1 MRARLIATL
10 MVLSGTTAAAD
21 ELDDLSRDFWEW
33 RRASQPLT
41 GDDIPRI
48 ERPKDWVPDWSPES
62 VAARIEALT
71 ELEVRYLKLDP
82 GSWPIS
88 RKVDYRLIGSALAR
102 ARWELDV
109 LRDWR
114 RNPLFYHQ
122 QTLGSI
128 FEVLL
133 PPPPVDDERKKQV
146 LLRVREIPRTI
157 EAAKRNLDEGVAP
170 FARLTIASLDG
181 VRGRLEA
188 VGRELSL
195 DFEDAIVALES
206 YRAWLQERVSGMPE
220 ATAVGRD
227 RYQYF
232 LHHVALLP
240 YTPEELVLLARQ
252 EWERSV
258 AFEGYE
264 SLRNRELPELPYF
277 PTQKAQIE
285 AEVREEEAIRRFLED
300 KDILTVPDWMKH
312 YRNLPL
318 PPYLRPLSHLGVNDD
333 LTSATR
339 LTENATAYI
348 PEPSPDL
355 PYFYRAIA
363 RDPRPIIVHEGV
375 PGHYFQL
382 ALSWS
387 HENPIRRRYYDSG
400 ANEGIGFY
408 AEEMM
413 VQMGLFD
420 DRPRVRE
427 ILYNF
432 MRLRALRVEVDVKL
446 GLGEFTIDQAAE
458 YLETRVPMDRQTA
471 REEAAFFAS
480 SPGQAISYQ
489 IGKIQIVKLLADA
502 RTREGEGFRLRRFH
516 DFLWKNGNVP
526 LALQR
531 WEYLDDPSD
540 VEKLDSFQQ

>member
-1 MRARLIATL
+1 MRAPFVFTL
-10 MVLSGTTAAAD
+10 MLLSGTAAGD
-21 ELDDLSRDFWEW
+21 ELDSLARDFWEW
-33 RRASQPLT
+33 RRVNQPLT

-62 VAARIEALT
+62 VSARVEALT
-71 ELEVRYLKLDP
+71 ELEVRYLRLDP
-82 GSWPIS
+82 SSWPVA
-88 RKVDYRLIGSALAR
+88 RQVDYRLIGSALAR

-109 LRDWR
+109 LRDWK

-122 QTLGSI
+122 QTLGSL

-133 PPPPVDDERKKQV
+133 RPSPVDEERRSQ
-146 LLRVREIPRTI
+146 LRLRIRQIPKTV
-157 EAAKRNLDEGVAP
+157 EAAKKNLDEAVAP

-181 VRGRLEA
+181 VRGRLSA
-188 VGRELSL
+188 VSKELSL
-195 DFEDAIVALES
+195 DIEEAAVALES

-227 RYQYF
+227 TYQYF

-258 AFEGYE
+258 AFEGFE
-264 SLRNRELPELPYF
+264 SLRNRELPELSYF
-277 PTQKAQIE
+277 PTQKAQIDAE
-285 AEVREEEAIRRFLED
+285 ARDEEAIRRLLEE
-300 KDILTVPDWMKH
+300 KDILTVPDWVKH

-318 PPYLRPLSHLGVNDD
+318 PSYLRPISHLGVTDD
-333 LTSATR
+333 LTSDTR
-339 LTENATAYI
+339 LTENATSYI

-355 PYFYRAIA
+355 AYFYRAIA

-382 ALSWS
+382 VLSWA

-413 VQMGLFD
+413 LQMGLFD

-446 GLGEFTIDQAAE
+446 GLGEFTIDQAAD
-458 YLETRVPMDRQTA
+458 YLETRVPMDQKTA

-489 IGKIQIVKLLADA
+489 IGKIQILKLLADA
-502 RTREGEGFRLRRFH
+502 KTREGDQFRLRRFH

-526 LALQR
+526 IALQR
-531 WEYLDDPSD
+531 WEYLGDAGDI
-540 VEKLDSFQQ
+540 EKLDSFQQ

>member
-1 MRARLIATL
+1 MRAPLFATL
-10 MVLSGTTAAAD
+10 MFLSGTAAGD

-33 RRASQPLT
+33 RRVSQPLT

-48 ERPKDWVPDWSPES
+48 ERPKDWVPDWSEES
-62 VAARIEALT
+62 VAARVAALT
-71 ELEVRYLKLDP
+71 EFEVRYLRLDP
-82 GSWPIS
+82 GSWPVS
-88 RKVDYRLIGSALAR
+88 RQVDYRLIGSALAR

-109 LRDWR
+109 LRDWK
-114 RNPLFYHQ
+114 RNPLFYRQ
-122 QTLGSI
+122 QTLGSL

-133 PPPPVDDERKKQV
+133 PPPPVDEERRNQ
-146 LLRVREIPRTI
+146 LRLRIRQIPKTV
-157 EAAKRNLDEGVAP
+157 EAAKRNLDEAVAP

-181 VRGRLEA
+181 VRERLSTLSK
-188 VGRELSL
+188 ELSL
-195 DFEDAIVALES
+195 DVEEAVVALES

-227 RYQYF
+227 TYQYF

-240 YTPEELVLLARQ
+240 YTPEDLVILARQ

-264 SLRNRELPELPYF
+264 SLSNRELPELSPF
-277 PTQKAQIE
+277 PTQQAQIDAE
-285 AEVREEEAIRRFLED
+285 ARDEESIRRFLED
-300 KDILTVPDWMKH
+300 KDLLTVPDSMKR

-318 PPYLRPLSHLGVNDD
+318 PPYLHPLSDLGVTDD
-333 LTSATR
+333 LTSDTR
-339 LTENATAYI
+339 LGENGTSYI

-355 PYFYRAIA
+355 GYFYRAIA

-375 PGHYFQL
+375 PGHYFQM
-382 ALSWS
+382 ALSWA

-413 VQMGLFD
+413 LQMGLFD

-446 GLGEFTIDQAAE
+446 GLGEFTIDQAAS
-458 YLETRVPMDRQTA
+458 YLETRVPMDRKTA
-471 REEAAFFAS
+471 LEEAAFFAS

-489 IGKIQIVKLLADA
+489 IGKIQIIKLLADA
-502 RTREGEGFRLRRFH
+502 RTREGDAFRLRRFH
-516 DFLWKNGNVP
+516 DFLWMNGNVP
-526 LALQR
+526 IALQR
-531 WEYLDDPSD
+531 WEYLGDPSD
-540 VEKLDSFQQ
+540 VEKLDSFQH

>member
-1 MRARLIATL
+1 MRAPLIASL
-10 MVLSGTTAAAD
+10 MFLSGTAAGE
-21 ELDDLSRDFWEW
+21 ELDDLARDFWEW
-33 RRASQPLT
+33 RRVSQPLT

-62 VAARIEALT
+62 VKARVEALT
-71 ELEVRYLKLDP
+71 ELEVRYLRLDP
-82 GSWPIS
+82 GSWPIP
-88 RKVDYRLIGSALAR
+88 RQVDYRLIGSALAR

-109 LRDWR
+109 LRDWK

-122 QTLGSI
+122 QTLGSL

-133 PPPPVDDERKKQV
+133 PPPPVDEERRNQ
-146 LLRVREIPRTI
+146 LRLRIRQIPRTV
-157 EAAKRNLDEGVAP
+157 EAAKKNLDEAKAP
-170 FARLTIASLDG
+170 FARVTIASLDG
-181 VRGRLEA
+181 VRGRLET
-188 VGRELSL
+188 VSKELSL
-195 DFEDAIVALES
+195 DVEEAIVALES
-206 YRAWLQERVSGMPE
+206 YRAWLQARVSGMPE

-227 RYQYF
+227 TYRYF

-240 YTPEELVLLARQ
+240 YTPEDLVLLARQ

-264 SLRNRELPELPYF
+264 SLRNRDLPELAYF
-277 PTQKAQIE
+277 PTQQAQIDAE
-285 AEVREEEAIRRFLED
+285 ARDEQAIRRFLEE
-300 KDILTVPDWMKH
+300 KDILTVPDRMKH

-318 PPYLRPLSHLGVNDD
+318 PPYLRPLSHLGVTDD
-333 LTSATR
+333 LTSETR
-339 LTENATAYI
+339 LTENGTAYI

-355 PYFYRAIA
+355 AYFYRAIA

-375 PGHYFQL
+375 PGHYFQM
-382 ALSWS
+382 ALSWA

-413 VQMGLFD
+413 LQMGLFD

-446 GLGEFTIDQAAE
+446 GLGEFTMEKAAD

-471 REEAAFFAS
+471 LEEAAFFAS

-502 RTREGEGFRLRRFH
+502 RTREGDAFRLRKFH

-526 LALQR
+526 VSLQR
-531 WEYLDDPSD
+531 WEYLGDPSD

>member
-1 MRARLIATL
+1 MRAAFL
-10 MVLSGTTAAAD
+10 LSLALASGSASGD
-21 ELDDLSRDFWEW
+21 ELDSLARDFWEW
-33 RRASQPLT
+33 RRIHQPLT

-48 ERPKDWVPDWSPES
+48 ERPGDWVPDWSRES
-62 VAARIEALT
+62 VAARLEALT
-71 ELEVRYLKLDP
+71 ELEVRFLRLDP
-82 GSWPIS
+82 AAWPVA
-88 RKVDYRLIGSALAR
+88 RKVDHRLLGSALAR

-114 RNPLFYHQ
+114 RNPLFYQQ

-133 PPPPVDDERKKQV
+133 PPPPVDAERLNQ
-146 LLRVREIPRTI
+146 LRLRIRQIPRTV
-157 EAAKRNLDEGVAP
+157 EAAKQNLDEAIGP
-170 FARLTIASLDG
+170 FARLAIASLGD
-181 VRGRLEA
+181 VRAQLST

-195 DFEDAIVALES
+195 DVEEAIEALES
-206 YRAWLQERVSGMPE
+206 YRAWLEERVAGMPQE
-220 ATAVGRD
+220 TAVGRD
-227 RYQYF
+227 TYQYF

-240 YTPEELVLLARQ
+240 YTPEDLVLLARQ

-264 SLRNRELPELPYF
+264 SVRNRGLPELPYF
-277 PTQKAQIE
+277 PTQHAQIE
-285 AEVREEEAIRRFLED
+285 AEARDEEAIRRFLEE
-300 KDILTVPDWMKH
+300 KSVLTVPAWMKH

-318 PPYLRPLSHLGVNDD
+318 PPYLRPLSHLGVTDD
-333 LTSATR
+333 LTSETR
-339 LTENATAYI
+339 LDENGTAYI

-375 PGHYFQL
+375 PGHYFQM
-382 ALSWS
+382 ALSWA
-387 HENPIRRRYYDSG
+387 HENPIRRRYYDSS

-413 VQMGLFD
+413 LQMGLFD

-427 ILYNF
+427 IIYNF

-446 GLGEFTIDQAAE
+446 GLGEFTIDEAAQ

-502 RTREGEGFRLRRFH
+502 KTREGSRFDLKKFH

-526 LALQR
+526 IALQR

-540 VEKLDSFQQ
+540 VETLDSYQQ

>member
-1 MRARLIATL
+1 MRAPLILTL
-10 MVLSGTTAAAD
+10 MLFSGAAAGD
-21 ELDDLSRDFWEW
+21 ELDDLARDFWQW
-33 RRASQPLT
+33 RRANQPLT

-62 VAARIEALT
+62 VATRVEALT
-71 ELEVRYLKLDP
+71 ELEVRYLRLVP
-82 GSWPIS
+82 SSWPVP
-88 RKVDYRLIGSALAR
+88 RQVDYRLIGSALAR

-109 LRDWR
+109 LRDWK

-133 PPPPVDDERKKQV
+133 PPPPVDEERRNQ
-146 LLRVREIPRTI
+146 LRLRIRQIPRTV
-157 EAAKRNLDEGVAP
+157 EAAKRNLDEAVAP

-181 VRGRLEA
+181 VRGRLLA
-188 VGRELSL
+188 VSKELSL
-195 DFEDAIVALES
+195 DLEDAIVALES
-206 YRAWLQERVSGMPE
+206 YQAWLEEHLSGMPE

-227 RYQYF
+227 TYQYF
-232 LHHVALLP
+232 LHQVALLP

-258 AFEGYE
+258 AFEGFE
-264 SLRNRELPELPYF
+264 SLRNRELPELSYF
-277 PTQKAQIE
+277 PTQKAQMDAE
-285 AEVREEEAIRRFLED
+285 ARDEEAIRRFLED
-300 KDILTVPDWMKH
+300 KDILTVPEWVKR

-318 PPYLRPLSHLGVNDD
+318 PPYLRPLSHLGVTDD
-333 LTSATR
+333 LTSETR
-339 LTENATAYI
+339 LTENGSAYI

-355 PYFYRAIA
+355 AYFYRAIA

-375 PGHYFQL
+375 PGHYFQM
-382 ALSWS
+382 ALSWA

-408 AEEMM
+408 SEEMM
-413 VQMGLFD
+413 LQMGLFD

-432 MRLRALRVEVDVKL
+432 MGLRALRVEVDVKL
-446 GLGEFTIDQAAE
+446 GLGEFTIDQAAD

-502 RTREGEGFRLRRFH
+502 RTREGERFRLRRFH

-526 LALQR
+526 IALQR
-531 WEYLDDPSD
+531 WEYLGDPSD